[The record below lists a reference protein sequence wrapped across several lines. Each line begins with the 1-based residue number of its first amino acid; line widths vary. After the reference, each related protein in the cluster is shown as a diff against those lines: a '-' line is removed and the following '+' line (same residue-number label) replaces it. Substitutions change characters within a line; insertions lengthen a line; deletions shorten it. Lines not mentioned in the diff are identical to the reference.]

1 MFLLPQAARD
11 ATALDIDNEAS
22 IVDVSEAVDASV
34 DSPVIATHSSPVDYD
49 NAQTTDI
56 DAISESADYIDAI
69 SESADYIDAISESAD
84 YIDAITSPS
93 ALSVD
98 SERIDEKDSS
108 DDSSDEDY
116 SGRFF

>member
-1 MFLLPQAARD
+1 MFLLPQAAID
-11 ATALDIDNEAS
+11 ASALDIDNEAS

-69 SESADYIDAISESAD
+69 SESADYIDAI
-84 YIDAITSPS
+84 TSPS

>member
-1 MFLLPQAARD
+1 MFLLPQAAID
-11 ATALDIDNEAS
+11 ASALDIDNEAS

-69 SESADYIDAISESAD
+69 
-84 YIDAITSPS
+84 TSPS